1 MHPLFILYLKGGL
14 FYERRIDMKSED
26 REIINEMCRLIRDQN
41 NKLEDI
47 MIAIVTSQAVIWITL
62 CLIMVCI

>member
-1 MHPLFILYLKGGL
+1 
-14 FYERRIDMKSED
+14 MKSED